1 MAKERGRISTQA
13 HTIKQTDPCLSTP
26 FWKINHFR
34 QKDENVC
41 AFDEKAANRVF
52 YTSFQQAV
60 ENVVEN

>member
-1 MAKERGRISTQA
+1 MAKERGRTLTRVRTIEQISA
-13 HTIKQTDPCLSTP
+13 LLSTP
-26 FWKINHFR
+26 FLKINHFR

-41 AFDEKAANRVF
+41 DFDEKVTNKVF

>member
-1 MAKERGRISTQA
+1 MVKERGRISTQA

-41 AFDEKAANRVF
+41 AFYEKLTDVVF
-52 YTSFQQAV
+52 YKSFQQAV
-60 ENVVEN
+60 ENIVEN